1 VGPLSGFRIIE
12 LAGIG
17 PGPMGAMMLGDMGAD
32 VIRIDRPAAE
42 PTSSI
47 PRRYLVH
54 GRSRRSIVVDLHK
67 PDGARVVLRLVA
79 RADAL
84 IDPFR
89 PGVAERL
96 GIGPDA
102 CLAANERLVY
112 ARMTGWGQEGPLAGR
127 AGHDI
132 NYIALTGVLH
142 AVGRAGDPPVPPLN
156 LVGDYGGGG
165 MLLAFGIVCG
175 LLDAQRTGKGQVVDT
190 AMVDGAALLFGSI
203 LGRHGAGVW
212 TDRRGVNLL
221 DSGAPFYNVY
231 ETSDGE
237 HVSIGAIEP
246 QFYALLLDRLGLA
259 TEELPP
265 QMDQRGW
272 PEIKRRLAAI
282 FRTKTRDE
290 WCRLLEDSDVCFAP
304 VLSIADAPHHHHA
317 QARRAYVDVDGFLQ
331 PAPAPRFSRTP
342 GGVGS
347 AAPSRGAHGDEVL
360 AQCGFGP
367 DEIEA
372 LRRAGVVG

>member
-1 VGPLSGFRIIE
+1 MGPLAGFRIIE

-42 PTSSI
+42 PDSAI
-47 PRRYLVH
+47 PEHYLVH
-54 GRSRRSIVVDLHK
+54 ERSRRSIVVNLRH
-67 PDGARVVLRLVA
+67 PEGARVVLRLVA
-79 RADAL
+79 SADGL

-112 ARMTGWGQEGPLAGR
+112 ARMTGWGQDGPLAAT

-142 AVGRAGDPPVPPLN
+142 AVGRAAEPPVPPLN

-175 LLDAQRTGKGQVVDT
+175 LLEAQRTGRGQVVDT
-190 AMVDGAALLFGSI
+190 AMVDGAALLFGFI
-203 LGRHGAGVW
+203 FGQHGAGVW
-212 TDRRGVNLL
+212 TDERGVNLL

-231 ETSDGE
+231 ETSDGKY
-237 HVSIGAIEP
+237 VSIGAIEP
-246 QFYALLLDRLGLA
+246 QFYALLLDKLGLA
-259 TEELPP
+259 AEELPP
-265 QMDQRGW
+265 QLDKRRW
-272 PEIKRRLAAI
+272 PEVKRRLQGI
-282 FRTKTRDE
+282 FKTRTRDE
-290 WCRLLEDSDVCFAP
+290 WCRLLGDSDVCFAP
-304 VLSIADAPHHHHA
+304 VLSIAEAPYHHHA

-342 GGVGS
+342 GGVRS
-347 AAPSRGAHGDEVL
+347 AAPRRGAHGDEVL
-360 AQCGFGP
+360 AECGFGP

-372 LRRAGVVG
+372 LRRTGVLG